1 MRGWKRFQSFFVM
14 KNNRRKRKQFMR
26 KKRRKVSIFEVS
38 LTFIISSLN
47 ILRNRTITKAITTI
61 RSGNATIGEAIR
73 YRRKE
78 TTDKQKSAKAESET
92 KAERCDMDLWKQ
104 EK

>member
-1 MRGWKRFQSFFVM
+1 MFLRQSAKKKAVYA
-14 KNNRRKRKQFMR
+14 

-47 ILRNRTITKAITTI
+47 ILRSRTIAKAITTI
-61 RSGNATIGEAIR
+61 RRGNATIGEAIR
-73 YRRKE
+73 YRKE
-78 TTDKQKSAKAESET
+78 TTGKQKSAKAESET

>member
-1 MRGWKRFQSFFVM
+1 M
-14 KNNRRKRKQFMR
+14 
-26 KKRRKVSIFEVS
+26 
-38 LTFIISSLN
+38 
-47 ILRNRTITKAITTI
+47 KAITTI

-78 TTDKQKSAKAESET
+78 TTYKQKSAKAESET